1 MLNGAR
7 AQGRASVDACDPL
20 LDDAGDMERSS
31 YDGSAPRNGCGG
43 LLQLFGCCL
52 PAPKLRVLPRH
63 AYRSASRKGSRGSSA
78 AAKTGPAATSN
89 SAVAAAAQSR
99 LRERKV
105 LLLGEDC
112 VGKTTLAQRA
122 RGSIRSATTPT
133 TTTIGIDVASATVA
147 TPEGPVKLR
156 IWDTMAFTYLVNCG
170 SREALGALLRGSAV
184 VVLVFDVTRRAS
196 FEALKHIVAAV
207 VDADNSEPPHGR
219 RFLVVANK
227 NEAPGREV
235 SAEEAQRFAA
245 SLGDARSVEIS
256 AKTGTGVQQWL
267 QLVAE

>member
-1 MLNGAR
+1 MYTPHRKRTREQGTATGGEEHRHKAYAFTFLDFLGTAVASAAR
-7 AQGRASVDACDPL
+7 AAALTLRRL
-20 LDDAGDMERSS
+20 
-31 YDGSAPRNGCGG
+31 
-43 LLQLFGCCL
+43 
-52 PAPKLRVLPRH
+52 KLRV
-63 AYRSASRKGSRGSSA
+63 
-78 AAKTGPAATSN
+78 
-89 SAVAAAAQSR
+89 VAAAAQSR
-99 LRERKV
+99 LCERKV

-122 RGSIRSATTPT
+122 RGSIRSATTTT

-147 TPEGPVKLR
+147 TPHGPVKLR
-156 IWDTMAFTYLVNCG
+156 IWDTTAFTYLVNCG

-207 VDADNSEPPHGR
+207 VDADGSEPPHGR

-227 NEAPGREV
+227 TEAPGREV